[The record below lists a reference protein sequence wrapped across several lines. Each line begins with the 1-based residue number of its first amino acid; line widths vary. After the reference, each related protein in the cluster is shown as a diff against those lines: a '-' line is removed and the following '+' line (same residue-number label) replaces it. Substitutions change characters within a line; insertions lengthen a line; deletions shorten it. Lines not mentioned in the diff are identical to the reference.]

1 MKIRALFKK
10 YWGYILAFVS
20 SIVVSILI
28 MMVGI
33 LISEPLPRW
42 LGGDEI
48 LAVYGSGGRDH
59 KGDTGYLYV
68 VRGRITNKV
77 FDFK

>member
-1 MKIRALFKK
+1 MR
-10 YWGYILAFVS
+10 GVS
-20 SIVVSILI
+20 RPFAIDQTEACAKWNSLC
-28 MMVGI
+28 
-33 LISEPLPRW
+33 P
-42 LGGDEI
+42 LGGDDI

-59 KGDTGYLYV
+59 EGDTGYLYV